1 MRMKIVVAVAVLAMS
16 VGASPHAS
24 AGEYTVLVYE
34 TQADLDLRDRKT
46 AESAD
51 YWAEFAQFASLL
63 QKSGMMRGGAP
74 LRDPVYAHTIL
85 AGAPAAKGGYAESL
99 LRPSG
104 YFQIEAPTLDAAMNL
119 ASQVPAIARG
129 GAVEVRETYPA
140 PTMMQ

>member
-1 MRMKIVVAVAVLAMS
+1 MSMKIVVAVLAMS
-16 VGASPHAS
+16 FGASPQAS

-51 YWAEFAQFASLL
+51 YWAVFAQFAGLL

-74 LRDPVYAHTIL
+74 LRDPVTAHTIRE
-85 AGAPAAKGGYAESL
+85 GAPAAKGGYAESH
-99 LRPSG
+99 LRLSG
-104 YFQIEAPTLDAAMNL
+104 YFQIEAPTLDAAMKL
-119 ASQVPAIARG
+119 ARQVPAIARG